1 MQTAYIIDAIRTP
14 FGRYGGSLASV
25 RADDLGAVVIEALI
39 NRNTQVDFRQVDD
52 VIFGCANQA
61 GEDNRNVGRMSA
73 LLAGLPTQVPAT
85 TINRLCGSSL
95 DAIAIAIANRAIK
108 AGEANL
114 IIAGGVESM
123 SRAPFVMG
131 KADNAFDRTQKI
143 EDTTMGWRFINP
155 QLKEQ
160 YGVDTMPQTAENVA
174 EKFGINRE
182 DQDKFALRS
191 QQLTKIA
198 QENGF
203 F

>member
-73 LLAGLPTQVPAT
+73 LLAGLPTHVPVT

-95 DAIAIAIANRAIK
+95 DAIAIANRAIK

-114 IIAGGVESM
+114 IIAGGVKSM

-131 KADNAFDRTQKI
+131 KADNAFDRTQK
-143 EDTTMGWRFINP
+143 
-155 QLKEQ
+155 K
-160 YGVDTMPQTAENVA
+160 
-174 EKFGINRE
+174 NRRHH
-182 DQDKFALRS
+182 DGLAVY
-191 QQLTKIA
+191 
-198 QENGF
+198 
-203 F
+203 

>member
-25 RADDLGAVVIEALI
+25 RADDLGAVVIEALV
-39 NRNTQVDFRQVDD
+39 NRNTQVDFGQVDD

-61 GEDNRNVGRMSA
+61 GEDNRNVARMSA

-131 KADNAFDRTQKI
+131 KADNAFDRTQK
-143 EDTTMGWRFINP
+143 
-155 QLKEQ
+155 
-160 YGVDTMPQTAENVA
+160 
-174 EKFGINRE
+174 NRRHH
-182 DQDKFALRS
+182 DGLAVY
-191 QQLTKIA
+191 
-198 QENGF
+198 
-203 F
+203 